1 MQLLLYILVTFVRC
15 LKCGIKYG
23 LLNLA
28 QWLSNSGYFI
38 YMKKNVYSI
47 LHITYVRG
55 A

>member
-15 LKCGIKYG
+15 LKCAIKYG

-38 YMKKNVYSI
+38 YMKKLYIQYCVLRKHKN
-47 LHITYVRG
+47 
-55 A
+55 